1 MEGKYDIENLNYWAA
16 RLKPLWINPEE
27 DGEDVSEFNGEETLV
42 IVCNRRGKE
51 NGKIIRFPFG
61 INIIIRCPV

>member
-27 DGEDVSEFNGEETLV
+27 DGEDVSEFKDEETLV

-51 NGKIIRFPFG
+51 NGKIIRLPFG
-61 INIIIRCPV
+61 INIIIHCLV